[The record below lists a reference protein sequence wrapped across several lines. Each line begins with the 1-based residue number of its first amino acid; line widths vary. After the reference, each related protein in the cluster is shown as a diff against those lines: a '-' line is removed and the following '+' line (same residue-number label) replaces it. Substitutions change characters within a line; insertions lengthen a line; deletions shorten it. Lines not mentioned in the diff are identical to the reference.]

1 MIKSFRQF
9 LATKDREAL
18 EKCLSDDFNPNDE
31 DDLDLLTS
39 LKWFKAPSKNIEAII
54 IRLTHQE
61 LVQKPQYG
69 INCWSSIL
77 MVLCFEEN
85 FQSIKKLNIFY
96 QSKQL
101 TSKKINK
108 LLKAE
113 PANKAECTFFEHL
126 KHFVKSMKS
135 KSLSMFLWFCNVQN
149 IDVHF
154 TILDELQWHPIART
168 AGPML
173 P

>member
-1 MIKSFRQF
+1 
-9 LATKDREAL
+9 
-18 EKCLSDDFNPNDE
+18 
-31 DDLDLLTS
+31 
-39 LKWFKAPSKNIEAII
+39 
-54 IRLTHQE
+54 
-61 LVQKPQYG
+61 
-69 INCWSSIL
+69 

-85 FQSIKKLNIFY
+85 FQFVKKLNIFY

-108 LLKAE
+108 LFKAE

-126 KHFVKSMKS
+126 KWFVKSMKG

-154 TILDELQWHPIART
+154 IILEELQWHPIART